1 MKQKLGWV
9 LVGSLFLT
17 VGCAAMGMNSVQ
29 KLSQL
34 SPGMSSDQVVE
45 ILGEPESS
53 QMTEDKWILN
63 YTLHENWKGFVP
75 YFVVFDKDTRRLE
88 AWFED
93 EEGYQRA
100 QAQMGETFAPILEAA
115 EQESGGGGAAPAGP
129 NDPDLQ
135 KWITGNY
142 YYFSSSQV
150 VSASSEESLVLC
162 VDGRFRQTGEFSAS
176 GTRDSGGNTGW
187 GAASQG
193 GNGGRW
199 TISGDRQS
207 GTITLT
213 YGNGATRSVPYRVGS
228 QAEQTMYFGQ
238 RMYAYAGVAD
248 CG

>member
-1 MKQKLGWV
+1 MRGRPC
-9 LVGSLFLT
+9 LVVMGAIWLT
-17 VGCAAMGMNSVQ
+17 AGCASMGMNSVQ
-29 KLSQL
+29 KLRQL

-45 ILGEPESS
+45 ILGEPESA

-75 YFVVFDKDTRRLE
+75 YLVVFDKDTRRLE

-100 QAQMGETFAPILEAA
+100 QAQMGETFAPLLETGVQA
-115 EQESGGGGAAPAGP
+115 SGGAAPAGP

-135 KWITGNY
+135 RWITGNY

-150 VSASSEESLVLC
+150 VSASSERSFALC
-162 VDGRFRQTGEFSAS
+162 VAGRFRATAEFSAS
-176 GTRDSGGNTGW
+176 GSGGSGGATDW
-187 GAASQG
+187 GSASQS
-193 GNGGRW
+193 GNAGRW

-213 YGNGATRSVPYRVGS
+213 YGNGSTRSLRYQVAS
-228 QAEQTMYFGQ
+228 QAEQTMYFDQ
-238 RMYAYAGVAD
+238 MMFAYAGVAN